1 MSKAPSEGQ
10 DRPRRRKPQGDRR
23 DHTAPR
29 LQYEALVE
37 VGANATGGFEAES
50 VDVSLDGMRL
60 RTAYLPRIGE
70 RMVCR
75 FDGFGGE
82 IVAKGEVV
90 WCEDQGRG
98 GDFGIRFTNLDDQA
112 ALLLEDLCD
121 LPEDEEEPPPEP
133 SSKGASPGSRVRL
146 HIQGL
151 GSPMRARVRE
161 TAKGEVLIGSNLEF
175 LKVGRGVELED
186 IERGRKRTARI
197 EHVGVDVDP
206 ESAVPQLVVALTY
219 DLDDR
224 APMPPA
230 EERVNEAPKKRAPG
244 KALVGKAG
252 RAPAPERVARERV
265 EKAMVGEPLEDED
278 LTTAPFRVRRD
289 DEITPEPQVID
300 SDPEPTPSFGRAS
313 LSLSRS
319 AAPARVAHVPPPA
332 YDDDVAEAEEP
343 GEELEPPATLQAG
356 EEPFADDEREET
368 AEEASEEEA
377 ADALPLVPTVGERMG
392 ALAQRLAPTLRSAGE
407 GAKGAFGGAKGALGK
422 VLATV
427 RDKRE
432 ARKQTQG
439 KDKGPKR
446 RTAPPPSGALRSE
459 GKRLVRDRKAV
470 KAEAV
475 EEAPPPPKNDRK
487 RTVFSGMIGLMAV
500 LAIYF
505 VSNHFA
511 DPDVEADPAVAE
523 AEADAEDGAAAAQA
537 PAAAAVAPAAVAG
550 QAGEVATAEVP
561 LFGAT
566 PLSTTEVVPV
576 PPAPGETADDSDEGG
591 EDEGEGVA
599 EPSADFGK
607 LVKEWG
613 VGDVIEP
620 NVLRLKMD
628 GRIDGIVGKE
638 TATGFTIIVPGHK
651 SISSAAGF
659 KRRDKRLDEVKVVNY
674 PDRVEVTMLF
684 RKDVPAFVA
693 RAKGKRLVI
702 ELGTKTKRKKKD

>member
-1 MSKAPSEGQ
+1 MSKAPSEGHQ
-10 DRPRRRKPQGDRR
+10 RPRRRKPQGDRR

-82 IVAKGEVV
+82 IVAEGEVV

-98 GDFGIRFTNLDDQA
+98 GDFGIRFTNLDDEA

-121 LPEDEEEPPPEP
+121 LPEDEDEPPPEP
-133 SSKGASPGSRVRL
+133 SSKGAVPGTPVRL

-219 DLDDR
+219 DLDDHV
-224 APMPPA
+224 PMPSD
-230 EERVNEAPKKRAPG
+230 RPKKKAPG
-244 KALVGKAG
+244 KALVGKAD
-252 RAPAPERVARERV
+252 RVPARERV
-265 EKAMVGEPLEDED
+265 DKAMVGEPLEDED

-319 AAPARVAHVPPPA
+319 AAPARVAQVPPPA
-332 YDDDVAEAEEP
+332 YDDDLAEAEEP
-343 GEELEPPATLQAG
+343 GEEPEPPATLQAG
-356 EEPFADDEREET
+356 EEPPEED
-368 AEEASEEEA
+368 ALVDEEA
-377 ADALPLVPTVGERMG
+377 ADALPLVPTVSERMG
-392 ALAQRLAPTLRSAGE
+392 ALAQRLAPKLRSAGE
-407 GAKGAFGGAKGALGK
+407 GAKGALGGAKGALGK
-422 VLATV
+422 VMATV

-432 ARKQTQG
+432 ARKQAQS

-446 RTAPPPSGALRSE
+446 RTAPPPSGALRSD
-459 GKRLVRDRKAV
+459 GKRLVRETKAA
-470 KAEAV
+470 KAEAA

-487 RTVFSGMIGLMAV
+487 RTVFSGMVGLMAV

-505 VSNHFA
+505 VSSHFA
-511 DPDVEADPAVAE
+511 APDVEADPAVAE
-523 AEADAEDGAAAAQA
+523 AVDDEAPTRAAAGA
-537 PAAAAVAPAAVAG
+537 PAAAAVAPVAPVG
-550 QAGEVATAEVP
+550 QAGEIPTAEVP

-576 PPAPGETADDSDEGG
+576 PPAPGETAAEEDESEGDDGG
-591 EDEGEGVA
+591 EGEA

-628 GRIDGIVGKE
+628 GRIDGLVGKE
-638 TATGFTIIVPGHK
+638 TPTGFTIIVPGHK
-651 SISSAAGF
+651 SIPSAAGF

-674 PDRVEVTMLF
+674 PDRVEITLLF

-702 ELGTKTKRKKKD
+702 ELGTKTKRKKKKD